1 MNELRRLN
9 TIPVQLNN
17 YITIGQDEDNVVPS
31 IEVAPIERV
40 LLQQQIRSTKANRI
54 DDGGAPASWTIE
66 ETSLVALSSIHVSTA
81 LLHNGD

>member
-31 IEVAPIERV
+31 VETPIERV
-40 LLQQQIRSTKANRI
+40 LLQQIRSTKANRI
-54 DDGGAPASWTIE
+54 DDGGAPAS
-66 ETSLVALSSIHVSTA
+66 
-81 LLHNGD
+81 